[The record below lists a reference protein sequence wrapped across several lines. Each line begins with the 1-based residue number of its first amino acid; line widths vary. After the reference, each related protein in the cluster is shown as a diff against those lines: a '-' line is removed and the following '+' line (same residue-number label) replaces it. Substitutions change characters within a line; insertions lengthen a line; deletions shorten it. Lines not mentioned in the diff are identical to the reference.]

1 MKSGE
6 MQSILN
12 TAAAAVAG
20 AAGEG
25 YEAFPAKEINFIAV
39 AKVKP
44 VTLKARIENNRNKT
58 LQKAA
63 GSVKI

>member
-12 TAAAAVAG
+12 TAAAAVAA

-25 YEAFPAKEINFIAV
+25 YAASPAKEINFIAV

-44 VTLKARIENNRNKT
+44 VTLKARIDNNRNKT